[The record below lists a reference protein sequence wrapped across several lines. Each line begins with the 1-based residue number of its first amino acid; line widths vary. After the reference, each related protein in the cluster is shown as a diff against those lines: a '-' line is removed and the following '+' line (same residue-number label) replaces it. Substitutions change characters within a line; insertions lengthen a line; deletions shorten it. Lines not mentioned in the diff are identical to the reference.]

1 MRFRMFFGWIKTALI
16 ALITLAGAAIIVL
29 DAVMLSGVLPAFTTA
44 NTAVAATS
52 LAAAAV
58 IDVFAVLLLLYS
70 RYELREDG
78 IHARMAVFGDFVAY
92 GEVDRISVNA
102 ATGEIFVAWRKE
114 GALSDTV
121 TRLNLTEKDAKRM
134 LTELE
139 RRCENATADFFTP
152 PEKKNKKD

>member
-52 LAAAAV
+52 LAAAV
-58 IDVFAVLLLLYS
+58 IDVFAVLLLLCS

-92 GEVDRISVNA
+92 GEIDRISVNA

>member
-1 MRFRMFFGWIKTALI
+1 
-16 ALITLAGAAIIVL
+16 
-29 DAVMLSGVLPAFTTA
+29 
-44 NTAVAATS
+44 
-52 LAAAAV
+52 
-58 IDVFAVLLLLYS
+58 
-70 RYELREDG
+70 
-78 IHARMAVFGDFVAY
+78 MAVFGDFVAY

>member
-1 MRFRMFFGWIKTALI
+1 M
-16 ALITLAGAAIIVL
+16 
-29 DAVMLSGVLPAFTTA
+29 S
-44 NTAVAATS
+44 
-52 LAAAAV
+52 
-58 IDVFAVLLLLYS
+58 
-70 RYELREDG
+70 
-78 IHARMAVFGDFVAY
+78 
-92 GEVDRISVNA
+92 RISVNA